1 MHGQVGGTVQ
11 QGFLDLLDEQAL
23 AAHLGQG
30 DIQDDVAAGL
40 DDAQADVQAGF
51 QGLKAGF
58 DVFGLP
64 KGQLTAAGGD
74 DEIFAHGVS

>member
-30 DIQDDVAAGL
+30 DIQDDVTAGL
-40 DDAQADVQAGF
+40 DDAQADVQARF
-51 QGLKAGF
+51 QGLQAGF

-64 KGQLTAAGGD
+64 EGQLTAAGGD